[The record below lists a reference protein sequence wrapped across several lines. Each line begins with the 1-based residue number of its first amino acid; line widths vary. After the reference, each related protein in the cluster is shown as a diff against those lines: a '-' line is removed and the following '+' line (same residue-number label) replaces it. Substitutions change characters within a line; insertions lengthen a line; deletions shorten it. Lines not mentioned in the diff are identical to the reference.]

1 MTRTSTRPTLS
12 KCIPLPNKHLE
23 VGVSN
28 KCLVLFSSRF
38 PFSPQHHSRKNLNRL
53 PFTWLTVGEGR
64 GEGGEGCRNS
74 LRRLLFH
81 QAPCPLANRIICV
94 SFGRFKKS
102 LVKYV
107 RFSGQKTCSFPFV
120 SPRTGPLKTV
130 ITGGDKGTESH
141 SKVTE
146 GLGEGRLVSCPW
158 LPAAPPCTS
167 RNIRRPTHLLN
178 KCLLNSVVFLGF
190 LWCGNSSWLW

>member
-28 KCLVLFSSRF
+28 KCLVFFSSPF
-38 PFSPQHHSRKNLNRL
+38 PFSPQHQSRTNLNGSLSRD
-53 PFTWLTVGEGR
+53 GGR
-64 GEGGEGCRNS
+64 GPWGGWRGFCFIR
-74 LRRLLFH
+74 LRVLL
-81 QAPCPLANRIICV
+81 QTA
-94 SFGRFKKS
+94 SFVYYLEDLKNC

-107 RFSGQKTCSFPFV
+107 RFSGQKIRRFPFV

-130 ITGGDKGTESH
+130 ITGGDKGTASH

-146 GLGEGRLVSCPW
+146 GLGEGRLASCP
-158 LPAAPPCTS
+158 
-167 RNIRRPTHLLN
+167 
-178 KCLLNSVVFLGF
+178 
-190 LWCGNSSWLW
+190 